1 MQVQALLRKVMSK
14 SQVRCSLGSSKDNH
28 SRSGLDDVKD
38 FVTAPSYGTFV
49 SVQNKS
55 DAKLFDDLHAV
66 LGDRARAGDFE
77 LGLYGKDGSVLQGEP
92 AIVCLPVDTQEVR
105 EIVDIC
111 LDHGR
116 PFLARGSGTGLAGGA
131 VPVGDPVIIATA
143 KMNKIIE
150 VDLDN
155 RIAWVEPGVLNL
167 DLSRELMPLGFHFAP
182 DPSSQQVC
190 SIGGNVA
197 NNSGGPHC
205 LAYGVT
211 SAHVAAIEVVLPDG
225 SVTVLG
231 DLTAEPGGYD
241 LRGLFVGSEGTM
253 GVATKIAVRLTPNP
267 PAIRTLLLDF
277 EDVRD
282 GAAAVSAIIAAG
294 LIPAAL
300 EMMDKRAIE
309 IVEAFVNAGY
319 PTEADAVLLVE
330 LDGLPGGVEHG
341 VEVVRSVAERHQV
354 GNVRVAVDDE
364 ERELLWKGRKNAFGA
379 VARIK
384 PDYYLHDTVVPRGK
398 LVEVLEKVYNIADAY
413 DLIAVNVF
421 HAGDGNLHPILAYD
435 SSEPG
440 VLERVHAAGR
450 AIVTAS
456 IEAGGVLSGEHGIG
470 LEKRDYMGMLFSSH
484 DMATQDLIREAFDP
498 QGFANPLKVLP
509 SGSRCSDSFHQHVP
523 EGAWV

>member
-1 MQVQALLRKVMSK
+1 MVPLFADKPL
-14 SQVRCSLGSSKDNH
+14 
-28 SRSGLDDVKD
+28 LDDLQ
-38 FVTAPSYGTFV
+38 T
-49 SVQNKS
+49 
-55 DAKLFDDLHAV
+55 L
-66 LGDRARAGDFE
+66 LGDRARAEDFE
-77 LGLYGKDGSVLQGEP
+77 LGLYGKDGSVLEGRP
-92 AIVCLPVDTQEVR
+92 AIVCLPINSEEVR
-105 EIVDIC
+105 CIVNIC
-111 LDHGR
+111 RKHKR
-116 PFLARGSGTGLAGGA
+116 PFIARGSGTGLSGGA
-131 VPVGDPVIIATA
+131 VPVGDPVVIATA
-143 KMNKIIE
+143 KMNRIIE

-167 DLSRELMPLGFHFAP
+167 DLSTQLKASGFHFAP

-231 DLTAEPGGYD
+231 DLTAEPSGYD
-241 LRGLFVGSEGTM
+241 LRGLFIGSEGTM
-253 GVATKIAVRLTPNP
+253 GVATKIAVRLTQNP
-267 PAIRTLLLDF
+267 PEVRTLLLDF
-277 EDVRD
+277 SDVRD
-282 GAAAVSAIIAAG
+282 GAASVSAIIAQG

-300 EMMDKRAIE
+300 EMMDHRAIE
-309 IVEAFVNAGY
+309 VVEAFVNAGY

-330 LDGLPGGVEHG
+330 LDGLAGGVENG
-341 VEVVRSVAERHQV
+341 VDIVRRVAEAHHV
-354 GNVRVAVDDE
+354 GEVRLAADE
-364 ERELLWKGRKNAFGA
+364 AERTLLWKGRKNAFGA

-398 LVEVLEKVYNIADAY
+398 LVEVLEKVYRIADAHN
-413 DLIAVNVF
+413 LIAINVF

-435 SSEPG
+435 SREPG

-450 AIVTAS
+450 AIISAS

-470 LEKRDYMGMLFSSH
+470 LEKRDYMGMLFSEH
-484 DMATQDLIREAFDP
+484 DMATQDLVREVFDP
-498 QGFANPLKVLP
+498 EGLANPLKVLP
-509 SGSRCSDSFHQHVP
+509 SGSRCSDSFGQHVP

>member
-1 MQVQALLRKVMSK
+1 MVPRSAHKPLLDEL
-14 SQVRCSLGSSKDNH
+14 QTL
-28 SRSGLDDVKD
+28 
-38 FVTAPSYGTFV
+38 
-49 SVQNKS
+49 
-55 DAKLFDDLHAV
+55 
-66 LGDRARAGDFE
+66 LGDRARDEDFE
-77 LGLYGKDGSVLQGEP
+77 LGLYGKDGSVLEGRP
-92 AIVCLPVDTQEVR
+92 AILCLPVNSEEVQR
-105 EIVDIC
+105 IVEIC
-111 LDHGR
+111 RKYER
-116 PFLARGSGTGLAGGA
+116 PFTARGSGTGLAGGA
-131 VPVGDPVIIATA
+131 IPVGDPVVIATA
-143 KMNKIIE
+143 KMNSIIE

-167 DLSRELMPLGFHFAP
+167 DLSTHLKPLGFHFAP

-225 SVTVLG
+225 TLTVLG
-231 DLTAEPGGYD
+231 DLSAEPSGYD

-253 GVATKIAVRLTPNP
+253 GVATKIAVRLTQNP
-267 PAIRTLLLDF
+267 PEVRTLLLDF
-277 EDVRD
+277 SDVRD
-282 GAAAVSAIIAAG
+282 GAAAVSAIIAQG

-300 EMMDKRAIE
+300 EMMDHRAIE
-309 IVEAFVNAGY
+309 VVEAFVNAGY

-330 LDGLPGGVEHG
+330 LDGLPGGVENG
-341 VEVVRSVAERHQV
+341 VDIIRRVAEAHHV
-354 GNVRVAVDDE
+354 GTVRLAADE
-364 ERELLWKGRKNAFGA
+364 AERALLWKGRKNAFGA

-398 LVEVLEKVYNIADAY
+398 LVEVLEKVYRIADAHN
-413 DLIAVNVF
+413 LIAINVF

-435 SSEPG
+435 SREPG

-450 AIVTAS
+450 AIITAS

-470 LEKRDYMGMLFSSH
+470 LEKRDYMGMLFSEH
-484 DMATQDLIREAFDP
+484 DMATQDLVREAFDP
-498 QGFANPLKVLP
+498 EGLANPLKVLP
-509 SGSRCSDSFHQHVP
+509 SGSRCSDSFGQHVP

>member
-1 MQVQALLRKVMSK
+1 VPRPVEKPLLDEL
-14 SQVRCSLGSSKDNH
+14 QTL
-28 SRSGLDDVKD
+28 
-38 FVTAPSYGTFV
+38 
-49 SVQNKS
+49 
-55 DAKLFDDLHAV
+55 
-66 LGDRARAGDFE
+66 LGDRARNDDFE
-77 LGLYGKDGSVLQGEP
+77 LGLYGKDGSVLEGRP
-92 AIVCLPVDTQEVR
+92 AILCLPVNSEEVQR
-105 EIVDIC
+105 IVAIC
-111 LDHGR
+111 RKYKR
-116 PFLARGSGTGLAGGA
+116 PFTARGSGTGLAGGA
-131 VPVGDPVIIATA
+131 IPVGDPVVIATA

-167 DLSRELMPLGFHFAP
+167 DLSTQLKPLGFHFAP

-225 SVTVLG
+225 TVTVLG
-231 DLTAEPGGYD
+231 DLSAEPSGYD
-241 LRGLFVGSEGTM
+241 LRGLFIGSEGTM
-253 GVATKIAVRLTPNP
+253 GVATKIAVRLTQNP
-267 PAIRTLLLDF
+267 PEVRTLLLDF
-277 EDVRD
+277 ADVRD
-282 GAAAVSAIIAAG
+282 GAATVSAIIAQG

-300 EMMDKRAIE
+300 EMMDHRAIE
-309 IVEAFVNAGY
+309 VVEAFVNAGY

-330 LDGLPGGVEHG
+330 LDGLPGGVENG
-341 VEVVRSVAERHQV
+341 VDIVRRVAEAHDV
-354 GNVRVAVDDE
+354 GTVRLAADE
-364 ERELLWKGRKNAFGA
+364 AERALLWKGRKNAFGA

-384 PDYYLHDTVVPRGK
+384 PDYYLHDTVVPRGQ
-398 LVEVLEKVYNIADAY
+398 LVEVLEKIYRIADVHN
-413 DLIAVNVF
+413 LIAINVF

-435 SSEPG
+435 SREPG

-450 AIVTAS
+450 AIITAS

-470 LEKRDYMGMLFSSH
+470 LEKRDYMGMLFSEH

-498 QGFANPLKVLP
+498 EGLANPLKVLP
-509 SGSRCSDSFHQHVP
+509 SGSRCSDSFGQHVP

>member
-1 MQVQALLRKVMSK
+1 MVPLFADKPL
-14 SQVRCSLGSSKDNH
+14 
-28 SRSGLDDVKD
+28 LDDLQ
-38 FVTAPSYGTFV
+38 T
-49 SVQNKS
+49 
-55 DAKLFDDLHAV
+55 L
-66 LGDRARAGDFE
+66 LGDRARAEDFE
-77 LGLYGKDGSVLQGEP
+77 LGLYGKDGSVLEGRP
-92 AIVCLPVDTQEVR
+92 AIVCLPINSEEVR
-105 EIVDIC
+105 CIVNIC
-111 LDHGR
+111 RKHKR
-116 PFLARGSGTGLAGGA
+116 PFIARGSGTGLSGGA
-131 VPVGDPVIIATA
+131 VPVGDPVVIATA
-143 KMNKIIE
+143 KMNRIIE

-167 DLSRELMPLGFHFAP
+167 DLSTQLKASGFHFAP

-231 DLTAEPGGYD
+231 DLTAEPSGYD
-241 LRGLFVGSEGTM
+241 LRGLFIGSEGTM
-253 GVATKIAVRLTPNP
+253 GVATKIAVRLTQNP
-267 PAIRTLLLDF
+267 PEVRTLLLDF
-277 EDVRD
+277 SDVRD
-282 GAAAVSAIIAAG
+282 GAASVSAIIAQG

-300 EMMDKRAIE
+300 EMMDHRAIE
-309 IVEAFVNAGY
+309 VVEAFVNAGY

-330 LDGLPGGVEHG
+330 LDGLAGGVENG
-341 VEVVRSVAERHQV
+341 VDIVRRVAEAHHV
-354 GNVRVAVDDE
+354 GEVRLAADE
-364 ERELLWKGRKNAFGA
+364 AERTLLWKGRKNAFGA

-398 LVEVLEKVYNIADAY
+398 LVEVLEKVYRIADAHN
-413 DLIAVNVF
+413 LIAINVF

-435 SSEPG
+435 SREPG

-450 AIVTAS
+450 AIITAS

-470 LEKRDYMGMLFSSH
+470 LEKRDYMGMLFSEH
-484 DMATQDLIREAFDP
+484 DMATQDVVREAFDP
-498 QGFANPLKVLP
+498 EGLANPLKVLP
-509 SGSRCSDSFHQHVP
+509 SGSRCSDSFGQHVP

>member
-1 MQVQALLRKVMSK
+1 MVHKSADEKLLSD
-14 SQVRCSLGSSKDNH
+14 L
-28 SRSGLDDVKD
+28 RS
-38 FVTAPSYGTFV
+38 F
-49 SVQNKS
+49 
-55 DAKLFDDLHAV
+55 
-66 LGDRARAGDFE
+66 LGDRARDGDFE
-77 LGLYGKDGSVLQGEP
+77 LGLYSKDGSVLKGDP
-92 AIVCLPVDTQEVR
+92 MIVCLPIDTEEVQQ
-105 EIVDIC
+105 IVLACRKHD
-111 LDHGR
+111 R

-131 VPVGDPVIIATA
+131 VPVGDPVVIATA
-143 KMNKIIE
+143 KMNKILD
-150 VDLDN
+150 VDIDN

-167 DLSRELMPLGFHFAP
+167 DLSRELSPLGFHFAP

-211 SAHVAAIEVVLPDG
+211 SAHVAAVEVVLPDG
-225 SVTVLG
+225 RVTLLG
-231 DLTAEPGGYD
+231 DLTPESPGYD
-241 LRGLFVGSEGTM
+241 LRGLFIGSEGTM
-253 GVATKIAVRLTPNP
+253 GIATKVAVRLTPNP
-267 PAIRTLLLDF
+267 PEVRTLLLDF
-277 EDVRD
+277 ADVRD
-282 GAAAVSAIIAAG
+282 GAAAVSSIIAAG

-300 EMMDKRAIE
+300 EMMDQRAIE

-341 VEVVRSVAERHQV
+341 VEVVRAVAEHHQV
-354 GNVRVAVDDE
+354 GSVRVAADDA
-364 ERELLWKGRKNAFGA
+364 ERALLWKGRKNAFGA

-398 LVEVLEKVYNIADAY
+398 LVEVLEKVYQIADAY

-435 SSEPG
+435 ADEKG
-440 VLERVHAAGR
+440 VLERVQAAGR

-470 LEKRDYMGMLFSSH
+470 LEKRDYMGMLFSAH
-484 DMATQDLIREAFDP
+484 DMATQDLVREALDP
-498 QGFANPLKVLP
+498 DGFANPLKVLP
-509 SGSRCSDSFHQHVP
+509 SGSRCSDSFGQHVP
-523 EGAWV
+523 DGAWV

>member
-1 MQVQALLRKVMSK
+1 VPRPVEKPLLDEL
-14 SQVRCSLGSSKDNH
+14 QTL
-28 SRSGLDDVKD
+28 
-38 FVTAPSYGTFV
+38 
-49 SVQNKS
+49 
-55 DAKLFDDLHAV
+55 
-66 LGDRARAGDFE
+66 LGDRARNEDFE
-77 LGLYGKDGSVLQGEP
+77 LGLYGKDGSVLEGRP
-92 AIVCLPVDTQEVR
+92 AILCLPVNSEEVQR
-105 EIVDIC
+105 IVAIC
-111 LDHGR
+111 RKYKR
-116 PFLARGSGTGLAGGA
+116 PFTARGSGTGLAGGA
-131 VPVGDPVIIATA
+131 IPVGDPVVIATA

-167 DLSRELMPLGFHFAP
+167 DLSTQLKPLGFHFAP

-225 SVTVLG
+225 TVTVLG
-231 DLTAEPGGYD
+231 DLSAEPSGYD
-241 LRGLFVGSEGTM
+241 LRGLFIGSEGTM
-253 GVATKIAVRLTPNP
+253 GVATKIAVRLTQNP
-267 PAIRTLLLDF
+267 PEVRTLLLDF
-277 EDVRD
+277 ADVRD
-282 GAAAVSAIIAAG
+282 GAATVSAIIAQG

-300 EMMDKRAIE
+300 EMMDHRAIE
-309 IVEAFVNAGY
+309 VVEAFVNAGY

-330 LDGLPGGVEHG
+330 LDGLPGGVENG
-341 VEVVRSVAERHQV
+341 VDIVRRVAEAHHV
-354 GNVRVAVDDE
+354 GTVRLAADE
-364 ERELLWKGRKNAFGA
+364 AERALLWKGRKNAFGA

-398 LVEVLEKVYNIADAY
+398 LVEVLEKIYRIADVHN
-413 DLIAVNVF
+413 LIAINVF

-435 SSEPG
+435 SREPG

-450 AIVTAS
+450 AIITAS

-470 LEKRDYMGMLFSSH
+470 LEKRDYMGMLFSEH

-498 QGFANPLKVLP
+498 EGLANPLKVLP
-509 SGSRCSDSFHQHVP
+509 SGSRCSDSFGQHVP

>member
-1 MQVQALLRKVMSK
+1 MADSPDRALLKEL
-14 SQVRCSLGSSKDNH
+14 QA
-28 SRSGLDDVKD
+28 
-38 FVTAPSYGTFV
+38 F
-49 SVQNKS
+49 
-55 DAKLFDDLHAV
+55 

-77 LGLYGKDGSVLQGEP
+77 LGLYSKDGSILGDQP
-92 AIVCLPVDTQEVR
+92 SIVCLPTNTSEVSQ
-105 EIVDIC
+105 IVATC
-111 LDHGR
+111 HRHQR
-116 PFLARGSGTGLAGGA
+116 PFIARGSGTGLAGGA
-131 VPVGDPVIIATA
+131 VPVGNPVVIVTT

-167 DLSRELMPLGFHFAP
+167 DLSNELGPLGFHFAP

-211 SAHVAAIEVVLPDG
+211 SGHVAAIEVVLPNG
-225 SVTVLG
+225 AVTTLG
-231 DLTAEPGGYD
+231 DLTSESPGYD
-241 LRGLFVGSEGTM
+241 LRGLFIGSEGTM
-253 GVATKIAVRLTPNP
+253 GVATKVAVRLTQNP
-267 PAIRTLLLDF
+267 PEVRTLLLDF
-277 EDVRD
+277 SDVRD

-300 EMMDKRAIE
+300 EMMDQRAIE
-309 IVEAFVNAGY
+309 VVEAFVNAGY
-319 PTEADAVLLVE
+319 PTEAAAVLLVE

-341 VEVVRSVAERHQV
+341 IQTVRSVAQKFHV
-354 GNVRVAVDDE
+354 GNIRVAADDK
-364 ERELLWKGRKNAFGA
+364 ERALLWKGRKNAFGA
-379 VARIK
+379 VARLK

-398 LVEVLEKVYNIADAY
+398 LVEVLEKVYRIADEH
-413 DLIAVNVF
+413 DLMAVNVF

-435 SSEPG
+435 SREKG
-440 VLERVHAAGR
+440 VLERVEAAGR

-470 LEKRDYMGMLFSSH
+470 LEKRDYMGMLFSAH
-484 DMATQDLIREAFDP
+484 DMVTQDLVREAFDP
-498 QGFANPLKVLP
+498 EGLANPLKILP
-509 SGSRCSDSFHQHVP
+509 SGSRCSDSFRQHVP

>member
-1 MQVQALLRKVMSK
+1 MVHKSADEKLLSD
-14 SQVRCSLGSSKDNH
+14 L
-28 SRSGLDDVKD
+28 RS
-38 FVTAPSYGTFV
+38 F
-49 SVQNKS
+49 
-55 DAKLFDDLHAV
+55 
-66 LGDRARAGDFE
+66 LGDRARDGDFE
-77 LGLYGKDGSVLQGEP
+77 LGLYSKDGSVLKGDP
-92 AIVCLPVDTQEVR
+92 MIVCLPVDTDEVQR
-105 EIVDIC
+105 IVLACRKHD
-111 LDHGR
+111 R

-131 VPVGDPVIIATA
+131 VPVGDPVVIATA
-143 KMNKIIE
+143 KMNKILD
-150 VDLDN
+150 VDIDN

-167 DLSRELMPLGFHFAP
+167 DLSRELSPLGFHFAP

-211 SAHVAAIEVVLPDG
+211 SAHVAAVEVVLPDG
-225 SVTVLG
+225 RVTLLG
-231 DLTAEPGGYD
+231 DLTPESPGYD
-241 LRGLFVGSEGTM
+241 LRGLFIGSEGTM
-253 GVATKIAVRLTPNP
+253 GIATKVAVRLTPNP
-267 PAIRTLLLDF
+267 PEVRTLLLDF
-277 EDVRD
+277 ADVRD
-282 GAAAVSAIIAAG
+282 GAAAVSSIIAAG

-300 EMMDKRAIE
+300 EMMDQRAIE

-341 VEVVRSVAERHQV
+341 VEVVRAVAEHHQV
-354 GNVRVAVDDE
+354 GSVRVAADDA
-364 ERELLWKGRKNAFGA
+364 ERALLWKGRKNAFGA

-398 LVEVLEKVYNIADAY
+398 LVEVLEKVYQIADAY

-435 SSEPG
+435 ADEKG
-440 VLERVHAAGR
+440 VLERVQAAGR

-470 LEKRDYMGMLFSSH
+470 LEKRDYMGMLFSAH
-484 DMATQDLIREAFDP
+484 DMATQDLVREALD
-498 QGFANPLKVLP
+498 QDGFANPLKVLP
-509 SGSRCSDSFHQHVP
+509 SGSRCSDSFGQHVP
-523 EGAWV
+523 DGAWV

>member
-1 MQVQALLRKVMSK
+1 MHKSADQNLLGE
-14 SQVRCSLGSSKDNH
+14 L
-28 SRSGLDDVKD
+28 RS
-38 FVTAPSYGTFV
+38 
-49 SVQNKS
+49 
-55 DAKLFDDLHAV
+55 V
-66 LGDRARAGDFE
+66 LGDRARDGDFE
-77 LGLYGKDGSVLQGEP
+77 LGLYSKDGSVLEGNP
-92 AIVCLPVDTQEVR
+92 MIVCLPVNTEEVQQ
-105 EIVDIC
+105 IVRIC
-111 LDHGR
+111 RKHDR

-131 VPVGDPVIIATA
+131 VPVGDPVVIATA
-143 KMNKIIE
+143 KMNKILE
-150 VDLDN
+150 VDLQN

-167 DLSRELMPLGFHFAP
+167 DLSRELSPLGFHFAP

-211 SAHVAAIEVVLPDG
+211 SAHVVAIEVVLPDG
-225 SVTVLG
+225 RIAVLG
-231 DLTAEPGGYD
+231 DLTAETPGYD
-241 LRGLFVGSEGTM
+241 LRGIFVGSEGTM
-253 GVATKIAVRLTPNP
+253 GVATKIAVRLTANP
-267 PAIRTLLLDF
+267 PEIRTLLLDF
-277 EDVRD
+277 ADVRD
-282 GAAAVSAIIAAG
+282 GAATVSAIIAAG

-300 EMMDKRAIE
+300 EMMDQRAIE

-341 VEVVRSVAERHQV
+341 VEVVRAVAARHHV
-354 GNVRVAVDDE
+354 GSVRVAADDA
-364 ERELLWKGRKNAFGA
+364 ERDLLWKGRKNAFGA

-398 LVEVLEKVYNIADAY
+398 LVEVLEKVYRIADAH

-435 SSEPG
+435 SKEKG

-450 AIVTAS
+450 AIITAS

-470 LEKRDYMGMLFSSH
+470 LEKRDYMGMLFSAH
-484 DMATQDLIREAFDP
+484 DMATQDLVREAFDP
-498 QGFANPLKVLP
+498 DGLANPLKVLP
-509 SGSRCSDSFHQHVP
+509 SGSRCSDSFGQHVP
-523 EGAWV
+523 DGAWV

>member
-1 MQVQALLRKVMSK
+1 MVHKSADKKLLSE
-14 SQVRCSLGSSKDNH
+14 L
-28 SRSGLDDVKD
+28 RS
-38 FVTAPSYGTFV
+38 F
-49 SVQNKS
+49 
-55 DAKLFDDLHAV
+55 
-66 LGDRARAGDFE
+66 LGDRARDGDFE
-77 LGLYGKDGSVLQGEP
+77 LGLYAKDGSVLKGDP
-92 AIVCLPVDTQEVR
+92 MIVCLPTSTEEVQQIILACR
-105 EIVDIC
+105 RYD
-111 LDHGR
+111 R

-131 VPVGDPVIIATA
+131 VPVGDPVVIATA
-143 KMNKIIE
+143 KMNKILDI
-150 VDLDN
+150 DIDN

-167 DLSRELMPLGFHFAP
+167 DLSRELSPLGFHFAP

-225 SVTVLG
+225 RVALLG
-231 DLTAEPGGYD
+231 DLTAESPGYD
-241 LRGLFVGSEGTM
+241 LRGLFIGSEGTM
-253 GVATKIAVRLTPNP
+253 GVATKVAVRLTPNP
-267 PAIRTLLLDF
+267 PEVRTLLLDF
-277 EDVRD
+277 ADVRD
-282 GAAAVSAIIAAG
+282 GAPAVSSIIANG

-300 EMMDKRAIE
+300 EMMDQRAIE

-341 VEVVRSVAERHQV
+341 VEVVRAVANRHQV
-354 GNVRVAVDDE
+354 GSVRVAADDA
-364 ERELLWKGRKNAFGA
+364 ERALLWKGRKNAFGA

-398 LVEVLEKVYNIADAY
+398 LVEVLEKVYQIADAY

-435 SSEPG
+435 SEEKG
-440 VLERVHAAGR
+440 VLERVQAAGR

-470 LEKRDYMGMLFSSH
+470 LEKRDYMGMLFSAH
-484 DMATQDLIREAFDP
+484 DMATQDLVREAFDP
-498 QGFANPLKVLP
+498 DGFANPLKVLP
-509 SGSRCSDSFHQHVP
+509 SGSRCSDSFGQHVP
-523 EGAWV
+523 DGAWV

>member
-1 MQVQALLRKVMSK
+1 MMPRPVEKPL
-14 SQVRCSLGSSKDNH
+14 
-28 SRSGLDDVKD
+28 LDDLQ
-38 FVTAPSYGTFV
+38 T
-49 SVQNKS
+49 
-55 DAKLFDDLHAV
+55 L
-66 LGDRARAGDFE
+66 LGDRARTEDFE
-77 LGLYGKDGSVLQGEP
+77 LGLYGKDGSVLEGRP
-92 AIVCLPVDTQEVR
+92 AVLCLPVNSEEVQR
-105 EIVDIC
+105 IVEIC
-111 LDHGR
+111 GKYER
-116 PFLARGSGTGLAGGA
+116 PFTARGSGTGLAGGA
-131 VPVGDPVIIATA
+131 VPVGDPVVIATA

-167 DLSRELMPLGFHFAP
+167 DLSTQLKPLGFHFAP

-225 SVTVLG
+225 TVTVLG
-231 DLTAEPGGYD
+231 DLSAEPSGYD
-241 LRGLFVGSEGTM
+241 LRGLFIGSEGTM
-253 GVATKIAVRLTPNP
+253 GVATKIAVRLTQNP
-267 PAIRTLLLDF
+267 PEVRTLLLDF
-277 EDVRD
+277 ADVRD
-282 GAAAVSAIIAAG
+282 GAAAVSAIIAQG

-300 EMMDKRAIE
+300 EMMDHRAIE
-309 IVEAFVNAGY
+309 VVEAFVNAGY

-330 LDGLPGGVEHG
+330 LDGLPGGVENG
-341 VEVVRSVAERHQV
+341 VDIVRRVAEAHHV
-354 GNVRVAVDDE
+354 GTVRLAADE
-364 ERELLWKGRKNAFGA
+364 AERALLWKGRKNAFGA

-398 LVEVLEKVYNIADAY
+398 LVEVLEKVYRIADVY
-413 DLIAVNVF
+413 NLIAINVF

-435 SSEPG
+435 SREPG

-450 AIVTAS
+450 AIITAS

-470 LEKRDYMGMLFSSH
+470 LEKRDYMGMLFSEH

-498 QGFANPLKVLP
+498 EGLANPLKVLP
-509 SGSRCSDSFHQHVP
+509 SGSRCSDSFGQHVP

>member
-1 MQVQALLRKVMSK
+1 MSK
-14 SQVRCSLGSSKDNH
+14 IQVRCSRGSSREIH
-28 SRSGLDDVKD
+28 SRSEFDDVIG
-38 FVTAPSYGTFV
+38 FVTPPAYGTFV
-49 SVQNKS
+49 FVQKS
-55 DAKLFDDLHAV
+55 LQDNLFSDLQTL
-66 LGDRARAGDFE
+66 LGERARDGDFE
-77 LGLYGKDGSVLQGEP
+77 LGLYGKDGSVLEGRP
-92 AIVCLPVDTQEVR
+92 SIVCLPQSTSEVQ
-105 EIVDIC
+105 EIVKIC
-111 LDHGR
+111 RRYDT

-131 VPVGDPVIIATA
+131 VPIGEPVIIATA
-143 KMNKIIE
+143 KMNKILE

-167 DLSRELMPLGFHFAP
+167 DLSNELLPLGFHFAP

-211 SAHVAAIEVVLPDG
+211 SDHIAALEVVLPDG
-225 SVTVLG
+225 QVAQFG
-231 DLTAEPGGYD
+231 DLTADGAGYD

-253 GVATKIAVRLTPNP
+253 GITTRIAVRLTQNP
-267 PAIRTLLLDF
+267 PEVRTLLLDF
-277 EDVRD
+277 ADVRD

-330 LDGLPGGVEHG
+330 LDGLPGGVEYG
-341 VEVVRSVAERHQV
+341 VELVRSVATRHHV
-354 GNVRVAVDDE
+354 GNVRVAADE
-364 ERELLWKGRKNAFGA
+364 KERALLWKGRKNAFGA

-398 LVEVLEKVYNIADAY
+398 LVEVLEKVYRIADAH
-413 DLIAVNVF
+413 DLIAINVF
-421 HAGDGNLHPILAYD
+421 HAGDGNLHPILAFD
-435 SSEPG
+435 SSEKG

-470 LEKRDYMGMLFSSH
+470 LEKRDYMGMLFSAH
-484 DMATQDLIREAFDP
+484 DMATQDLVREAFDP
-498 QGFANPLKVLP
+498 DGFANPLKVLP
-509 SGSRCSDSFHQHVP
+509 TGSRCSDSFGQHVP
-523 EGAWV
+523 DGAWV